1 MRHTVRLS
9 LLASVMVLS
18 ASAAD
23 DLAGMFKEGKASGQI
38 RAFYIDRSIDNSG
51 ATADYSRDAAAI
63 GGKLGYETG
72 SLSGF
77 SMGAMFYTTNK
88 LDSKS
93 DVAKENDATLVD
105 STTSNGYSTLG
116 QAYLQY
122 KIGNTAIKF
131 GRQELN
137 TPLAG
142 GDDARMLPNTFEA
155 LVLSNS
161 DVKDLTLIG
170 AHVTKI
176 NYGTFANAY
185 SGGELAL
192 TSGYGLIGTATS
204 GTYRSGHFLEMGVAA
219 LGEGTDTNGVTA
231 VAAIYKGLPNTTL
244 QLWDYYAHD
253 ILNALYAQANV
264 TWGCPLNSDIKM
276 TGSAQLIQES
286 DVGDNLAGE
295 VDSLYWGVQLAAK
308 YGNVNAAVAYSQ
320 NDESDTATIKGG
332 TITPWGGM
340 PAFTQG
346 MVTRHQFMSGTDAWK
361 VSGGYNFKDMG
372 ANVTASAYYASFD
385 VGSKGGYTT
394 GKTTEPGFDIIWN
407 PEAVKNL
414 QLRLRGNFPDK
425 FKNAA
430 EDTSWDEYRVI
441 ANYNF

>member
-1 MRHTVRLS
+1 MKGTISLS
-9 LLASVMVLS
+9 LLASALVVNTF
-18 ASAAD
+18 AAD
-23 DLAGMFKEGKASGQI
+23 DLAGMFQEGKVNAQI
-38 RAFYIDRSIDNSG
+38 RAFYIDRSIDYSG
-51 ATADYSRDAAAI
+51 GTADYSRDGLSL
-63 GGKLGYETG
+63 GGKFGYETG

-77 SMGAMFYTTNK
+77 SMGGMFYTTNK

-93 DVAKENDATLVD
+93 AVAKENDATLFD
-105 STTSNGYSTLG
+105 STTSSGYSTLG

-122 KIGNTAIKF
+122 KFGNTAIKL

-155 LVLSNS
+155 LVVSNS
-161 DVKDLTLIG
+161 DVENLTLIG

-185 SGGELAL
+185 AGGELAL
-192 TSGYGLIGTATS
+192 TAGYGANVP
-204 GTYRSGHFLEMGVAA
+204 YNSGHFRDMGVAA
-219 LGEGTDTNGVTA
+219 IGVDTDGVTA
-231 VAAIYKGLPNTTL
+231 AAAIYKGLSNTTL

-253 ILNALYAQANV
+253 ILNAVYAQADV
-264 TWGCPLNSDIKM
+264 TWGCLFSPDIKM

-286 DVGDNLAGE
+286 DVGDSLAGN
-295 VDSLYWGVQLAAK
+295 VDSLYWGVQLAAA
-308 YGNVNAAVAYSQ
+308 YGNVKAAVAYSQ
-320 NDESDTATIKGG
+320 NDESDSAAIAGG
-332 TITPWGGM
+332 TISPWGGM

-346 MVTRHQFMSGTDAWK
+346 MVTRHQFMTGTDAWK

-385 VGSKGGYTT
+385 VGSKSSYTT
-394 GKTTEPGFDIIWN
+394 GKTTEPGFDIIWT
-407 PEAVKNL
+407 PEMVTNL
-414 QLRLRGNFPDK
+414 QLRFRGNFPDK

-430 EDTSWDEYRVI
+430 EDTSWDEYRFI

>member
-1 MRHTVRLS
+1 MKHTLRFS
-9 LLASVMVLS
+9 LLASVIVLS

-23 DLAGMFKEGKASGQI
+23 DVAGMFKEGKASGQI
-38 RAFYIDRSIDNSG
+38 RAFYIDR
-51 ATADYSRDAAAI
+51 DYSGGTVVERDGLAL

-88 LDSKS
+88 LDAES
-93 DVAKENDATLVD
+93 ATAGRNDPTLFDSAT
-105 STTSNGYSTLG
+105 SSGYSTLG

-122 KIGNTAIKF
+122 KTGNTAVKL

-155 LVLSNS
+155 LVVSNS
-161 DVKDLTLIG
+161 DVKDLTLVG

-185 SGGELAL
+185 APSATLNGQAELDL
-192 TSGYGLIGTATS
+192 VSGYGMTAH
-204 GTYRSGHFLEMGVAA
+204 RSGQFQDMGVAA
-219 LGEGTDTNGVTA
+219 IGKETNGVTA
-231 VAAIYKGLPNTTL
+231 VGAIYKGLPNTSL

-253 ILNALYAQANV
+253 ILNAIYAQGDVN
-264 TWGCPLNSDIKM
+264 WNCLLNSNIKM
-276 TGSAQLIQES
+276 TGSLQLIKEDDIGDKLAKKVES
-286 DVGDNLAGE
+286 T
-295 VDSLYWGVQLAAK
+295 YWGSQLGAK
-308 YGNVNAAVAYSQ
+308 YGNANVAFAYSQ
-320 NDESDTATIKGG
+320 NSKSNSATIKGG

-346 MVTRHQFMSGTDAWK
+346 MVTRHQFMSGTEAWK
-361 VSGGYNFKDMG
+361 FSGGYNFKDMG
-372 ANVTASAYYASFD
+372 ANVTANAYYATFD
-385 VGSKGGYTT
+385 VEGFTGSYTV
-394 GKTTEPGFDIIWN
+394 GKTVEPGFDIIWT

-425 FKNAA
+425 FKNVTTGK
-430 EDTSWDEYRVI
+430 DTSWDEYRVI

>member
-1 MRHTVRLS
+1 MRHTLRLS
-9 LLASVMVLS
+9 VLASVLVMNV
-18 ASAAD
+18 SAAD
-23 DLAGMFKEGKASGQI
+23 DLASMFKEGKASGQI
-38 RAFYIDRSIDNSG
+38 RAFYIDRSIDYSG
-51 ATADYSRDAAAI
+51 ATADYSRDGLSL

-72 SLSGF
+72 TLSGF

-93 DVAKENDATLVD
+93 AVAKENDATLFD
-105 STTSNGYSTLG
+105 STTSSGYSTVG

-122 KIGNTAIKF
+122 KVGNTAVKF

-155 LVLSNS
+155 LVVSNN

-170 AHVTKI
+170 AHVSKI

-185 SGGELAL
+185 AGGELAL
-192 TSGYGLIGTATS
+192 TAGYGAVTTG
-204 GTYRSGHFLEMGVAA
+204 YRSGHFQDMGMAA
-219 LGEGTDTNGVTA
+219 IGKDTDGVTA
-231 VAAIYKGLPNTTL
+231 AAAIYKGLPNTTL

-253 ILNALYAQANV
+253 ILNAIYAQGDV
-264 TWGCPLNSDIKM
+264 TWGCLLNPDIKM
-276 TGSAQLIQES
+276 TGSAQLISES
-286 DVGDNLAGE
+286 DVGASLANE
-295 VDSLYWGVQLAAK
+295 VDSLYVGVQLAAK
-308 YGNVNAAVAYSQ
+308 YGNVNGAVAYSQ
-320 NDESDTATIKGG
+320 NSESDTAAIKGG

-346 MVTRHQFMSGTDAWK
+346 MVTRHQFMTGTEAWK

-385 VGSKGGYTT
+385 VGSKSTYTV
-394 GKTTEPGFDIIWN
+394 GKTIEPGFDVIWT

-430 EDTSWDEYRVI
+430 EDTSWDEYRFI

>member
-1 MRHTVRLS
+1 MKGTISLS
-9 LLASVMVLS
+9 LLASALVVNTF
-18 ASAAD
+18 AAD
-23 DLAGMFKEGKASGQI
+23 DLAGMFQEGKVNAQI
-38 RAFYIDRSIDNSG
+38 RAFYIDRSIDYSG
-51 ATADYSRDAAAI
+51 GTADYSRDGLSL
-63 GGKLGYETG
+63 GGKFGYETG

-77 SMGAMFYTTNK
+77 SMGGMFYTTNK

-93 DVAKENDATLVD
+93 AVAKENDATLFD
-105 STTSNGYSTLG
+105 SSTSSGYTTLG

-122 KIGNTAIKF
+122 KFGNTAVKL

-155 LVLSNS
+155 LVVSNS
-161 DVKDLTLIG
+161 DVENLTLIG

-185 SGGELAL
+185 AGGELAL
-192 TSGYGLIGTATS
+192 TAGYGANAP
-204 GTYRSGHFLEMGVAA
+204 YHSGHFQDMGSAA
-219 LGEGTDTNGVTA
+219 IGVNTDGVTA
-231 VAAIYKGLPNTTL
+231 AAAIYKGLPNTTL

-253 ILNALYAQANV
+253 ILNAIYAQADV
-264 TWGCPLNSDIKM
+264 TWGCLFNPDIKM

-286 DVGDNLAGE
+286 DIGDSLAGN
-295 VDSLYWGVQLAAK
+295 VDSLYWGIQLAAA
-308 YGNVNAAVAYSQ
+308 YGNIKAAVAYSQ
-320 NDESDTATIKGG
+320 NDESGSAAIAGG
-332 TITPWGGM
+332 TISPWGGM

-346 MVTRHQFMSGTDAWK
+346 MVTRHQFMTGTDAWK

-385 VGSKGGYTT
+385 VGSKSSYTS
-394 GKTTEPGFDIIWN
+394 GKTTEPGFDIIWT
-407 PEAVKNL
+407 PETVANL

-430 EDTSWDEYRVI
+430 EDTSWDEYRFI